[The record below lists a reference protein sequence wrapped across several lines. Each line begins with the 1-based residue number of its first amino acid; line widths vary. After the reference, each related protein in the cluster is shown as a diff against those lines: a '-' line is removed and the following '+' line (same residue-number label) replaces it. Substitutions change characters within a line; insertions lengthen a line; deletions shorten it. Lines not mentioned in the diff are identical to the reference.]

1 MAQRVKKT
9 YDKSRS
15 KSATAA
21 STEASND
28 NLLWMVGFVMLIV
41 GLFSVVSVVS
51 EPPRSELSE
60 GSEGTSSGGL
70 TAELPLLFGGMGRSV
85 LSSFGLSLSVPP
97 SGSE

>member
-15 KSATAA
+15 KSAAAA

-51 EPPRSELSE
+51 HYIHWSSDLSALRNDPELSGVE
-60 GSEGTSSGGL
+60 VPFENICSSAG
-70 TAELPLLFGGMGRSV
+70 AMV
-85 LSSFGLSLSVPP
+85 AYWVVDM
-97 SGSE
+97 